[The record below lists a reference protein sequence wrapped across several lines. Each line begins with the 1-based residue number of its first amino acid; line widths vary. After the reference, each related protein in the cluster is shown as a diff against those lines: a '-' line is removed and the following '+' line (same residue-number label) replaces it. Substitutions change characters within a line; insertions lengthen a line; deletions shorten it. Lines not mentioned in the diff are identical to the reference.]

1 MKRKEV
7 KTKDKEFLSA
17 DEIRTITKANLRT
30 RRDSDTTKM
39 ITIMKNIKERAGKG
53 FYYLDVPALMSY
65 AMAKF
70 LLEKGYELMDKRK
83 PDKIL
88 KLNDFDVESGN
99 RGIRVSWDDRCIE
112 LE

>member
-1 MKRKEV
+1 MKD
-7 KTKDKEFLSA
+7 DKFLSA
-17 DEIRTITKANLRT
+17 DEIRTITKTNLRA
-30 RRDSDTTKM
+30 RRDTDTTKM

-53 FYYLDVPALMSY
+53 FYYSDVPPLMSR

-70 LLEKGYELMDKRK
+70 LIDKGYVLMDKRK

-88 KLNDFDVESGN
+88 KLTDFDIESG
-99 RGIRVSWDDRCIE
+99 RRSVRVSWDDGCIE